1 MCPFGKQVRH
11 WQKYTARPPHDHNQA
26 SRTLTDILCTVQGD
40 CCTDILISHH
50 PKYPGSIMTEEFSD
64 IPLFMDQMADSI
76 KKTVATISRD
86 ETSAFFN
93 HLLSTRRIYV
103 AGAGRSGI
111 IARAFAMR
119 LLHLGFDVYV
129 VGETITPALQKGD
142 TLVMFSGSGETH
154 TMATF
159 CETVKGL
166 GGFVCLVTASPDS
179 TMSRMADIVVNLGD
193 LTGYYHG
200 DTATFEERQVTG
212 QYRSVAAAFA
222 PLGTMF
228 ETLALVFSDAVIS
241 ALMEAKKEGALE
253 LKRRLSNTE

>member
-1 MCPFGKQVRH
+1 
-11 WQKYTARPPHDHNQA
+11 
-26 SRTLTDILCTVQGD
+26 
-40 CCTDILISHH
+40 
-50 PKYPGSIMTEEFSD
+50 MTEEFSD
-64 IPLFMDQMADSI
+64 IPFFMDQMADSI
-76 KKTVATISRD
+76 KKTAAMISKE

-93 HLLSTRRIYV
+93 RLLQTERIYV

-129 VGETITPALQKGD
+129 VGETITPALQEGD
-142 TLVMFSGSGETH
+142 ILVMISGSGETH

-200 DTATFEERQVTG
+200 DIATFEERQVTG

-228 ETLALVFSDAVIS
+228 ETLALIFSDAVIS
-241 ALMEAKKEGALE
+241 ALMVAKEEGSPE
-253 LKRRLSNTE
+253 LKKRLSNTE